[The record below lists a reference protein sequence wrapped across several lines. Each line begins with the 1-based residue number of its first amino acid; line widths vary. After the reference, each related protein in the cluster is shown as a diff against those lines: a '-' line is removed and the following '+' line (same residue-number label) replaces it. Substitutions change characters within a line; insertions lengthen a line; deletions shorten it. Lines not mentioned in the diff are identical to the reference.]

1 MFIFGNRRSA
11 YLQTRMM
18 SSLDKSFT
26 NSWSQLIARA
36 ERVDQ
41 FCTAAAT
48 YTGRRCNAISYEGV
62 EAGYEVCADRIDILC
77 LSREDLLERD
87 AGKEVPRYPGVFECD
102 FGHGQ
107 MEPVRPDGMIDIGRG
122 GRWMCVVIGLREVQF
137 PLLNY
142 VERRQVRAG
151 VI

>member
-36 ERVDQ
+36 ERIDQ

-87 AGKEVPRYPGVFECD
+87 AGKKSRATRAFSNAASATA
-102 FGHGQ
+102 
-107 MEPVRPDGMIDIGRG
+107 
-122 GRWMCVVIGLREVQF
+122 RWSLSDPTV
-137 PLLNY
+137 
-142 VERRQVRAG
+142 
-151 VI
+151 